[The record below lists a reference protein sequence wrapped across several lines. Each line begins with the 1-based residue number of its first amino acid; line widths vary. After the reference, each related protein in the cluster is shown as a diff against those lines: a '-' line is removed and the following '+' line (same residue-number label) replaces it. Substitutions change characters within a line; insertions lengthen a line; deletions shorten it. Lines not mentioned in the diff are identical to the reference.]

1 MANNININQEQ
12 FYTNEILQESN
23 IINEEF
29 VHIKVRG
36 GRCYAFFKR
45 LFDIVVSFVATIII
59 SPLLIILWLLVKLT
73 SKGPGIYTSI
83 RVGKNGKKFKFYKFR
98 SMVVNAE
105 EMKKDLMNQN
115 ELKDGV
121 YFKMKDDPRITK
133 IGKFLRKTSLDELPQ
148 LFNILKGDISIVG
161 CRPCLVEEYE
171 KMSEYQKQR
180 FLVPAGLTG
189 EWQVR
194 ARSTSSSFEEVVK
207 YDLDYIQ
214 NKRGFW
220 YDIKLIFLT
229 IGVVLSGKGAE

>member
-115 ELKDGV
+115 EMKDGV

-194 ARSTSSSFEEVVK
+194 ARSTLSSFEEVVK

>member
-45 LFDIVVSFVATIII
+45 LFDIVISFVATIII

-115 ELKDGV
+115 EMKDGV

-180 FLVPAGLTG
+180 FLVSAGLTG

>member
-59 SPLLIILWLLVKLT
+59 SPLLIILCLLVKLT

-115 ELKDGV
+115 EMKDGV

>member
-115 ELKDGV
+115 EMKDGV

-220 YDIKLIFLT
+220 FDIKLIFLT

>member
-59 SPLLIILWLLVKLT
+59 SPLLIILCLLVKLT
-73 SKGPGIYTSI
+73 SKGPCIYTSI

-115 ELKDGV
+115 EMKDGV

>member
-115 ELKDGV
+115 EMKDGV

-180 FLVPAGLTG
+180 FLVTAGLTG

>member
-73 SKGPGIYTSI
+73 SKGPAIYTSI

-115 ELKDGV
+115 EMKDGV

-229 IGVVLSGKGAE
+229 IGVILSGKGAE

>member
-83 RVGKNGKKFKFYKFR
+83 RVGKNGKKIKFYKFR

-115 ELKDGV
+115 EMKDGV

>member
-115 ELKDGV
+115 EMKDGV

-220 YDIKLIFLT
+220 CDIKLIFLT

>member
-115 ELKDGV
+115 EMKDGV
-121 YFKMKDDPRITK
+121 YFKMKVDPRITK

>member
-12 FYTNEILQESN
+12 FYANEILQESN

-115 ELKDGV
+115 EMKDGV

-161 CRPCLVEEYE
+161 CRPCLVEECE

-229 IGVVLSGKGAE
+229 IGVVLSRKGAE

>member
-73 SKGPGIYTSI
+73 SKGSGIYTSI

-115 ELKDGV
+115 EMKDGV

>member
-115 ELKDGV
+115 EMNDGV

-194 ARSTSSSFEEVVK
+194 ARSISSSFEEVVK